1 MRVEEIT
8 VADAG
13 AVARLVAALLSE
25 LSDGEV
31 VNSAALEVTAVELLQ
46 QGAVTGFL
54 ARETAGDA
62 TRETEGAPLGVIL
75 LNSCAAIYAGGIFG
89 EITELYVQPEYRSQ
103 GLAARLIEA
112 AEALGRARGWT
123 RLEVGAPSQPA
134 WQRTLSFYQR
144 SGFLETGP
152 RLRKLL

>member
-8 VADAG
+8 AADAG

-31 VNSAALEVTAVELLQ
+31 VDPAALEVTAGDLLQ

-54 ARETAGDA
+54 ARETTCDA

-89 EITELYVQPEYRSQ
+89 EITELYVHPEYRSR
-103 GLAARLIEA
+103 GVAARLIKA
-112 AEALGRARGWT
+112 AEALGRAR
-123 RLEVGAPSQPA
+123 
-134 WQRTLSFYQR
+134 
-144 SGFLETGP
+144 LETVGGWRTVAANLAEDIVLLP
-152 RLRKLL
+152 AQRLSRDRT